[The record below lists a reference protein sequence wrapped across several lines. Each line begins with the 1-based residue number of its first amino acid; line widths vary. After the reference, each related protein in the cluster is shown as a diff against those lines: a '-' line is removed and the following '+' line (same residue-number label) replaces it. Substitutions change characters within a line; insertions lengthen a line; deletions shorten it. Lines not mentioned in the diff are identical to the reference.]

1 MVTTSA
7 DSLAVRVNGLSKK
20 FRIHHERNQYLK
32 TALLKGSRSK
42 HEDFWALRNVSFDVH
57 KGEAFGIIGHN
68 GSGKSTLLKCLTGI
82 LRPDEG
88 NVVVNGTVAALLE
101 LGAGFHPELSGKEN
115 IFLNAAILG
124 VPRKEIAD
132 KFEAIVEFAGLE
144 RFIDTPVKNYSS
156 GMYVRLGFAVM
167 INVDP
172 DVLIFDEILAVGD
185 AEFQAKC
192 RDKIAEFRERNK
204 TIILV
209 THGMSD
215 VVSLCDRAAWIDH
228 GTLRG
233 LDKPNEIVD
242 EYMGV
247 SREGRKVAVS
257 DGTRWGSGEARVSRI
272 EVLDI
277 HREPTDFAR
286 TGEPLVFR
294 LHYEAFKPVPNAI
307 FGLSITHHQ
316 TGLVLF
322 GTNQRRLGISIPMLD
337 GVGYVDYVIDRLP
350 LIDGSYD
357 LSVAI
362 NDWTEQREMDYWQKP
377 LQFEVHRGLQKEEGF
392 MTVFGRWESEVVH
405 DKYPRNTG

>member
-1 MVTTSA
+1 MVDLSPKGV
-7 DSLAVRVNGLSKK
+7 AVDVKGLSKK

-32 TALLKGSRSK
+32 TAILKGSRSK
-42 HEDFWALRNVSFDVH
+42 HEDFWALRDVSFTVR

-82 LRPDEG
+82 LRADEG
-88 NVVVNGTVAALLE
+88 SVVVNGTVAALLE

-124 VPRKEIAD
+124 VPRKEIAER
-132 KFEAIVEFAGLE
+132 FERIVEFAGLE
-144 RFIDTPVKNYSS
+144 QFIDTPVKNYSS

-209 THGMSD
+209 THAMSD

-228 GTLRG
+228 GKLRG
-233 LDKPNEIVD
+233 LSRPSEIVD
-242 EYMGV
+242 EYMGI
-247 SREGRKVAVS
+247 SRQGRKVEIHE
-257 DGTRWGSGEARVSRI
+257 GTRWGSGEARVTKI
-272 EVLDI
+272 DMLDE
-277 HREPTDFAR
+277 HREPTEFAR
-286 TGEPLVFR
+286 TGDALIFR
-294 LHYEAFKPVPNAI
+294 LHFEAFKPIPNAI

-316 TGLVLF
+316 TGLHLY
-322 GTNQRRLGISIPMLD
+322 GTNQRRLGVSIPSLE
-337 GVGYVDYVIDRLP
+337 GTGYVDYVIDRLS

-362 NDWTEQREMDYWQKP
+362 NDWTEQREIDYWQKP
-377 LQFEVHRGLQKEEGF
+377 LQFEVHRGLQKEEGLVT
-392 MTVFGRWESEVVH
+392 MFGHWDVGDALSSKE
-405 DKYPRNTG
+405 

>member
-1 MVTTSA
+1 MVSDTSKGI
-7 DSLAVRVNGLSKK
+7 AVTVDGLSKK

-42 HEDFWALRNVSFDVH
+42 YEDFWALRDVSFDVR

-101 LGAGFHPELSGKEN
+101 LGAGFHPELSGREN

-124 VPRKEIAD
+124 VPRKEIES
-132 KFEAIVEFAGLE
+132 KFDAIVDFAGLE

-209 THGMSD
+209 THAMSD

-228 GTLRG
+228 GNLRG
-233 LDKPNEIVD
+233 LDHPNAIVD

-247 SREGRKVAVS
+247 SREGRKAEVT
-257 DGTRWGSGEARVSRI
+257 DGTRWGTGEAQITHV
-272 EVLDI
+272 ELLDLN
-277 HREPTDFAR
+277 REKVEFGR
-286 TGEPLVFR
+286 TGDPLVIR
-294 LHYEAFKPVPNAI
+294 MYYEAHKALSNVI
-307 FGLSITHHQ
+307 FGVAVFHHQ
-316 TGLVLF
+316 TGVHLT
-322 GTNQRRLGISIPMLD
+322 GTNQRRAGSSIPVLE
-337 GVGYVDYVIDRLP
+337 GAGFVEYIIDRLP
-350 LIDGSYD
+350 LLEGTYD
-357 LSVAI
+357 ISVGI
-362 NDWTEQREMDYWQKP
+362 NDWTEQREIDRWQKP
-377 LQFEVHRGLQKEEGF
+377 LRFDVLRGFPLEEGLLSL
-392 MTVFGRWESEVVH
+392 FGHWNVDAAR
-405 DKYPRNTG
+405 